1 MRAAEGGQDDI
12 GGSIAEQPRRG
23 ARGELHLLAGVG
35 LLSSGNG
42 FSDTLETLGL
52 VLLGLGLV
60 P

>member
-1 MRAAEGGQDDI
+1 MISEGKSQ
-12 GGSIAEQPRRG
+12 SKLRCG

-52 VLLGLGLV
+52 VLLGFGLV